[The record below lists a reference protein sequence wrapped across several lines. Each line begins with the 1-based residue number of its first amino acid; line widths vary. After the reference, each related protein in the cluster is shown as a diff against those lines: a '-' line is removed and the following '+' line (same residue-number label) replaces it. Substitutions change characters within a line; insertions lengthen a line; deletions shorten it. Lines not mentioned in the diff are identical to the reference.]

1 MDDAESCLAPPSP
14 SLVTVCS
21 ASGDF
26 LGTGFFVADRIVATC
41 AHVVE
46 KDDTVTI
53 DWSGTRL
60 TGEVLVRDPAT
71 RDGKRYYPEPDIAF
85 VGVEAVDHPSA
96 HLETSA
102 LARDLRALFIEG
114 FSKINPNER
123 VGLERRRTPVIG
135 ESGRYVLLDD
145 TKIKPGM
152 SGSPITDEDGMAS
165 VRGMLKSGR
174 LAQGN
179 SAYMIPA
186 WEIKKSFRDH
196 RRLLRAHMRDRPP
209 LVRPRP
215 GTMLHSLVT
224 AQREAAERYPYQVAK
239 LTRRDPPPL
248 SAVYV
253 EQRTRSTTGRAGEPV
268 LLSPVELL
276 HRHRNALIV
285 GGPGGGKSTLLQQ
298 LVAASA
304 DWWLR
309 EPGGTGEPDEPP
321 LGRVVAVR
329 AAAQGLLGGDAW
341 FTALARA
348 VNHDLGSS
356 LDVPVTA
363 DFFRQAPAPGADW
376 LILVDG
382 LDEVLDREL
391 RRELIRVLGFRVGQ
405 YGTTTRFVVAS
416 RPLEAHEFGRLRS
429 SLTGNDRTKRLGEYD
444 LRPFD
449 REAVQRF
456 AGNWFRPLG
465 AEHSTVEPAAF
476 LEAIASAGLGPLVEV
491 PLLATITAIV
501 FEEKPALPLPLD
513 RAGLYESFV
522 FVLLTLRVQRF
533 GAREALRE
541 QLAPLGRQAE
551 DAGERMVDDRLAC
564 LSNLAV
570 RFLRSGRAPRD
581 SLADW
586 FASRYPKP
594 PFGVTVEHLRG
605 LLLDTG
611 LLSAYGDDLVFI
623 HQSFA
628 EYLASLELVGEFDPD
643 AWLNRVRGTGPDS
656 LGLFT
661 LAAWGAAGNDTRPVI
676 EALMA
681 PGADREFPHLSQA
694 AAVIQDGGV
703 LAAGNA
709 EEIIGLAETAV
720 REVADRP
727 DRRVLDLPARQA
739 RRPADWF
746 LPAIHEALR
755 AVLQRT
761 RDTDRVARFVG
772 DERLS
777 IGKRAEAARVLLT
790 SDDPA
795 DRETGLV
802 QLVRL
807 AYETELDDE
816 ERLWALY
823 VIVDSGPPHERRH
836 ALQRLVQFVETAA
849 DTGNRV
855 TAMNLLRRVDE
866 MPAAAF
872 ALLRRA
878 LDPALPADVRHEA
891 GALLEAYVMEPEF
904 PWDTDLDAE
913 PGDDLTEQTWSALT
927 VRPIKVKSSV
937 LTGLDAL
944 LRAYGPDQAAA
955 TIGWFNRSRAVDWSV
970 QKGFLAHLARRAR
983 FSGQGRMRVRSEWL
997 GWNSALLLASD
1008 PQAPWT
1014 RRLDVLT
1021 GFARAVPG
1029 RTPDLIAVLTGWL
1042 HDNGVPRRDRRRV
1055 LSALL
1060 RHLDDEQVRDLAL
1073 DAGLPVRLRAV
1084 AAATYGVRSR
1094 PAEAADL
1101 LTGMAGTPG
1110 ASRWTRWTCHAW
1122 RTALPLLVRTR
1133 YTG

>member
-1 MDDAESCLAPPSP
+1 MDDAGSYLAPPSP
-14 SLVTVCS
+14 SLVTICS
-21 ASGDF
+21 ATGEF
-26 LGTGFFVADRIVATC
+26 LGTGFFVADRIVVTC

-46 KDDTVTI
+46 KGDTVTVG
-53 DWSGTRL
+53 WSGTL
-60 TGEVLVRDPAT
+60 LDGKVLVRDPPT
-71 RDGKRYYPEPDIAF
+71 RDGRRYYPEPDIAF
-85 VGVEAVDHPSA
+85 VGVEAIDHPNA

-102 LARDLRALFIEG
+102 LTRGVPALFIEG
-114 FSKINPNER
+114 FTKVNPNER

-145 TKIKPGM
+145 ALIKPGM
-152 SGSPITDEDGMAS
+152 SGSPIADEDGMAS

-186 WEIKKSFRDH
+186 WEIRKSFREH

-239 LTRRDPPPL
+239 LTRREPPPL

-253 EQRTRSTTGRAGEPV
+253 EQRTRSSTARGGEPV
-268 LLSPVELL
+268 LINPVELL

-309 EPGGTGEPDEPP
+309 EPGGVSEPDETP

-348 VNHDLGSS
+348 VNHDLGGS
-356 LDVPVTA
+356 LDVPLTA
-363 DFFRQAPAPGADW
+363 DFFQRAPAPGADW

-382 LDEVLDREL
+382 LDEVLDRGL
-391 RRELIRVLGFRVGQ
+391 RRDLIRLLGFRVGQ

-416 RPLEAHEFGRLRS
+416 RPLEIHEFGRLRS

-456 AGNWFRPLG
+456 AGNWFRPHG
-465 AEHSTVEPAAF
+465 AEHSTVEPREF
-476 LEAIASAGLGPLVEV
+476 LDAITLAGLGPLVEV

-551 DAGERMVDDRLAC
+551 DLGERMVDDRLAC

-586 FASRYPKP
+586 FTSRYPKP
-594 PFGVTVEHLRG
+594 PFGVGVEHLRG

-628 EYLASLELVGEFDPD
+628 EYLASLELVDEFDPD
-643 AWLNRVRGTGPDS
+643 AWLNRVRDTAPDS

-681 PGADREFPHLSQA
+681 PGERREFPHLSQA

-709 EEIIGLAETAV
+709 DEIIGLAETAV
-720 REVADRP
+720 REVADRAGHHVLELP
-727 DRRVLDLPARQA
+727 RRPA
-739 RRPADWF
+739 RRPADRF

-772 DERLS
+772 DEQLS
-777 IGKRAEAARVLLT
+777 VEKRAEAARVLIT

-795 DRETGLV
+795 DRDAGLT

-807 AYETELDDE
+807 AYETRLSDE

-823 VIVDSGPPHERRH
+823 VIAESGPPHERRH
-836 ALQRLVQFVETAA
+836 ALQRLVQFVETAR
-849 DTGNRV
+849 DTGARV
-855 TAMNLLRRVDE
+855 TAMNLLCRVDE
-866 MPAAAF
+866 MPAAAQ

-878 LDPALPADVRHEA
+878 LEPSLPADLREEA
-891 GALLEAYVMEPEF
+891 GALLEAYVLEPEF
-904 PWDTDLDAE
+904 PGEADLDAE
-913 PGDDLTEQTWSALT
+913 PGDELTEQTWSALT
-927 VRPIKVKSSV
+927 VRPIRVESPVMRGLSA
-937 LTGLDAL
+937 LTRVQGSE
-944 LRAYGPDQAAA
+944 
-955 TIGWFNRSRAVDWSV
+955 TIGRFNRSRAVGWTV
-970 QKGFLAHLARRAR
+970 RRGYLADIARQVRLSEQGPAR
-983 FSGQGRMRVRSEWL
+983 DRHERL

-1008 PQAPWT
+1008 PQEPWT
-1014 RRLDVLT
+1014 RRIDVLT
-1021 GFARAVPG
+1021 GFARTVPD
-1029 RTPDLIAVLTGWL
+1029 RTPDMIAVLSGWM
-1042 HDNGVPRRDRRRV
+1042 HDGEVPRRDRRRV

-1060 RHLDDEQVRDLAL
+1060 RHLDDGQIRDLAR
-1073 DAGLPVRLRAV
+1073 DDGLPVRLRAV
-1084 AAATYGVRSR
+1084 AAVTYGVRSR
-1094 PAEAADL
+1094 PAEAREL
-1101 LTGMAGTPG
+1101 LTGMAAAPG
-1110 ASRWTRWTCHAW
+1110 ATRWARWSCRAW
-1122 RTALPLLVRTR
+1122 RAALPLLIRTR